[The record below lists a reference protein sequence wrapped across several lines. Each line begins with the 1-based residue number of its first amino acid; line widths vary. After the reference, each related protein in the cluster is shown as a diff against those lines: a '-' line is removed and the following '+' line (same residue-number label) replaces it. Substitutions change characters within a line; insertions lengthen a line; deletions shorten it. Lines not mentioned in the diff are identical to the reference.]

1 MQANNGNEIPPS
13 FNVNG
18 ARSDELQT
26 VLITHWAT
34 MVRQME
40 AQLRTAHAQIERH
53 RQQNQLLYNA
63 NVALRSEISDA
74 HLALWR
80 EEDQGADLTALIW
93 TMLQENDLDENYAR
107 MHQRILT
114 RPAPEIIDL
123 TTEEELDDDEE
134 L

>member
-1 MQANNGNEIPPS
+1 MQANNTNEIPPS
-13 FNVNG
+13 FNTNG

-40 AQLRTAHAQIERH
+40 AQLRTAHATIDRH
-53 RQQNQLLYNA
+53 RQQNELLYRA
-63 NVALRSEISDA
+63 NVELRSEISDT

-93 TMLQENDLDENYAR
+93 RMLQENPDLSREYAR

-114 RPAPEIIDL
+114 RPPPEIIDL
-123 TTEEELDDDEE
+123 TTEEELDDDE